1 MAYIDKVKEEI
12 GWLKVIFA
20 ILIAT
25 DISLVAWL
33 AQNHRKADPFLV
45 IAGVIGAFC
54 ICNGYICNCLEEL
67 MEWAP
72 IRCSVSRRKLH

>member
-1 MAYIDKVKEEI
+1 MAQIDKIKEEI

-33 AQNHRKADPFLV
+33 AQNYRKASPLLLKIGLAVAFLITLIIIWINNV
-45 IAGVIGAFC
+45 AYRKID
-54 ICNGYICNCLEEL
+54 EL
-67 MEWAP
+67 GE
-72 IRCSVSRRKLH
+72 L

>member
-1 MAYIDKVKEEI
+1 MAQIDKIKEEI

-33 AQNHRKADPFLV
+33 SQNYGKAAPLLLEIGLV
-45 IAGVIGAFC
+45 IAFLVTLAIFWINNVAYRK
-54 ICNGYICNCLEEL
+54 IDKLEEL
-67 MEWAP
+67 
-72 IRCSVSRRKLH
+72 